1 MPDAQPLEPS
11 DPVRLGAHRIIE
23 RIGEGGQG
31 LVYLGEADSGGL
43 VAIKLFHTRLGQDPA
58 ARDDFMR
65 ELEVAKR
72 VARFC
77 TAQVLDFDMSG
88 NRPYIVSEYVPGP
101 SLQQV
106 VIAEGPR
113 SGSVLER
120 LAIGTAVALVALH
133 DAGIVHRDFKPQ
145 NVLIGPDGP
154 RVIDFGIS
162 RALAGTSTVTSQV
175 VGTPAYMAPEQL
187 IAGELGLALDV
198 FAWAS
203 TIAFAAT
210 GRPPFGNDAIPAII
224 NRILNQEPDLDGI
237 EAPLLD
243 LLVECLS
250 KDPARRPSAQ
260 RILDR
265 LVRGRGHAP
274 EISSQDGGAE
284 DGLSPAAPGGRDALR
299 LPARAGEAG
308 PSDRTTAPGD
318 AAPNAPKK
326 RRGIRAAAVS
336 VTAAVVVAGIVGVG
350 VAMLPGED
358 PSALTLGEPR
368 TSQASTTAT
377 GLPAEAADHGSIS
390 PSARRRSRP
399 PLLRHRRH
407 HPRPL
412 PGRAAVPKRNR
423 RWPEPPADH
432 VAPPRPSRTRS
443 NPPPVTRRRPD
454 SHRPSPRRHGS
465 SNSAPGI
472 SRITARRSAGSG
484 WSTGRLPSP
493 APTASNGRATR
504 PCIWPRASVT
514 RAAGGDSTSR
524 VPSIASR
531 ASPTTATSTVD
542 EAAGVELPGSR
553 PPPAEAV
560 GGAGPNLGRARSR
573 TG

>member
-11 DPVRLGAHRIIE
+11 DPVRLGAHRIIG

-43 VAIKLFHTRLGQDPA
+43 VAIKLFHARLGQDPA
-58 ARDDFMR
+58 ARDDFVR

-120 LAIGTAVALVALH
+120 LAIGTSVALVALH

-187 IAGELGLALDV
+187 TAGELGLALDV

-250 KDPARRPSAQ
+250 KDPAQRPSAQ
-260 RILDR
+260 QILDR

-274 EISSQDGGAE
+274 EVSSQDPRAQAA
-284 DGLSPAAPGGRDALR
+284 LRPAVPGGSDAPR
-299 LPARAGEAG
+299 LPARAGGTG

-318 AAPNAPKK
+318 AAPNAPEK
-326 RRGIRAAAVS
+326 RRGTRVAA
-336 VTAAVVVAGIVGVG
+336 VTAAVVVAGLVGVG

-358 PSALTLGEPR
+358 PSALRLGEPQ
-368 TSQASTTAT
+368 TSQASAAAT
-377 GLPAEAADHGSIS
+377 GLPAEGADHGSVS
-390 PSARRRSRP
+390 PI
-399 PLLRHRRH
+399 
-407 HPRPL
+407 
-412 PGRAAVPKRNR
+412 G
-423 RWPEPPADH
+423 
-432 VAPPRPSRTRS
+432 
-443 NPPPVTRRRPD
+443 
-454 SHRPSPRRHGS
+454 
-465 SNSAPGI
+465 
-472 SRITARRSAGSG
+472 
-484 WSTGRLPSP
+484 
-493 APTASNGRATR
+493 
-504 PCIWPRASVT
+504 
-514 RAAGGDSTSR
+514 
-524 VPSIASR
+524 
-531 ASPTTATSTVD
+531 TATIRTSSPPTP
-542 EAAGVELPGSR
+542 ATS
-553 PPPAEAV
+553 PPPAPKASSRPKTKPAV
-560 GGAGPNLGRARSR
+560 AETTRRPRGSATSEPTQVEPTTGDPSPSRQPSSKPSAARLVELGPGHFTDYCVTLGWEWVEYRETPKPGAYCVKRKGDQTMYLAQSQRDAGCRWRFNQPRALHRFKGKSNYCYIYR
-573 TG
+573 

>member
-1 MPDAQPLEPS
+1 MEPS

-390 PSARRRSRP
+390 PVSTATIKTAS
-399 PLLRHRRH
+399 
-407 HPRPL
+407 
-412 PGRAAVPKRNR
+412 
-423 RWPEPPADH
+423 PPAP
-432 VAPPRPSRTRS
+432 ATSPP
-443 NPPPVTRRRPD
+443 
-454 SHRPSPRRHGS
+454 
-465 SNSAPGI
+465 SA
-472 SRITARRSAGSG
+472 
-484 WSTGRLPSP
+484 
-493 APTASNGRATR
+493 
-504 PCIWPRASVT
+504 PRASSRPKTKPAVAGTT
-514 RAAGGDSTSR
+514 RRPRGSATSEPDE
-524 VPSIASR
+524 VE
-531 ASPTTATSTVD
+531 PTTGDPSPSGQPSSKPS
-542 EAAGVELPGSR
+542 AARLVELGPGHFTDYCETLGWEWVEYR
-553 PPPAEAV
+553 ETPKP
-560 GGAGPNLGRARSR
+560 GAYCVKRKGDQTMYLAQSQRDAGCRWRFNQPRALHRFKGKSNYCYIYR
-573 TG
+573 